1 MRGHRLGVRTGLISG
16 CLTTVDRYHYH
27 LLRPRWARSYNWD
40 QEFESGF
47 LQHRVRKPSVPREIR
62 VAPEHIAGP
71 GSKLGLAVR
80 SPVSAFRWYRE
91 DRLADRCVRR
101 LPRSGCHGG
110 APAERQDDEERGKPF
125 VRWAITVAPAASSN
139 SPNEAAPTDR
149 GGIRPALLEPARPV
163 RTIAHHKLR
172 HWRGP
177 NPKGTHHDR
186 QADRQNCCGDR
197 RQCRHWLRYRRAP
210 PCAPIDTARRHRGPP
225 PSTACSSNCAVSRRW
240 SAQPAYHEPFSFR
253 IAAIAFRPRI
263 QHAIWLYL
271 RFTLS
276 YRARR
281 WDQKNG
287 LARVRAR
294 RDGEAAE
301 AVSTC
306 PVTGSLSLRGCFRI
320 TTHTSSARLVNR
332 SDAHDRQAQ

>member
-16 CLTTVDRYHYH
+16 CLTTVRQISLSFAAAPVGS
-27 LLRPRWARSYNWD
+27 LLQLGPG
-40 QEFESGF
+40 FESGS
-47 LQHRVRKPSVPREIR
+47 LQRESANRRSLARSGSLQSTLPARAPSWSSLSALRLVHS
-62 VAPEHIAGP
+62 AGIARIALLIG
-71 GSKLGLAVR
+71 
-80 SPVSAFRWYRE
+80 
-91 DRLADRCVRR
+91 CVRR

-163 RTIAHHKLR
+163 RTMAHHKLR

-210 PCAPIDTARRHRGPP
+210 PCAPIDTKEASGSPTFD
-225 PSTACSSNCAVSRRW
+225 SLFKQLCGEQALVS
-240 SAQPAYHEPFSFR
+240 PAGIP
-253 IAAIAFRPRI
+253 
-263 QHAIWLYL
+263 
-271 RFTLS
+271 
-276 YRARR
+276 
-281 WDQKNG
+281 
-287 LARVRAR
+287 
-294 RDGEAAE
+294 
-301 AVSTC
+301 
-306 PVTGSLSLRGCFRI
+306 
-320 TTHTSSARLVNR
+320 
-332 SDAHDRQAQ
+332 